1 MNREDAIKVCR
12 LIAGLVVT
20 DDDLDDRE
28 DAFIERMLA
37 RFGIPSSER
46 DLIFPI
52 VDASEAAA
60 ALRELPKDTQ
70 QTAVDLLLQAAVVD
84 TKIAPEE
91 RTYLETVADAVG
103 MARADLDKRLGDA
116 LAAAGGS
123 S

>member
-70 QTAVDLLLQAAVVD
+70 QTAVELLLQAAVVD

-103 MARADLDKRLGDA
+103 MARADLDKRLADA
-116 LAAAGGS
+116 LAAAGG
-123 S
+123 